1 MKYILSID
9 WDYFMVKTKKQVMYS
24 PDGGNE
30 NLPDS
35 ILDFIWLN
43 CYTSSPELLE
53 IKTNITAMRALGR
66 TLKLNKNYSK
76 FMVAKSHAAI
86 YPFICENIDDPF
98 EPITIVNID
107 EHHDF
112 YDHIDELNCGNW
124 AWHVLDNFNLKKYIW
139 YHTDHISTV
148 GKPPKEPC
156 IEIIRDDNLRGIQDC
171 FYDMIFIC
179 KSLPWS
185 PPHLDKNFE
194 RFFKDKIP
202 VSAYKEGI
210 FNETFNDRFRKIKP
224 GMNAYTNIIKQYSG
238 TILPALPG
246 VNEDLNIRKK
256 DKEDSNNVQNL

>member
-9 WDYFMVKTKKQVMYS
+9 WDYFMVKTKKQVIRC

-30 NLPDS
+30 NLPGS
-35 ILDFIWLN
+35 VSDFIWLN
-43 CYTSSPELLE
+43 CYSGSPELLD
-53 IKTNITAMRALGR
+53 IKTNIASMRALGR
-66 TLKLNKNYSK
+66 TLKLNKGYSK
-76 FMVAKSHAAI
+76 FKVAKSHADI

-124 AWHVLDNFNLKKYIW
+124 AWHVFDNFELKKFIW
-139 YHTDHISTV
+139 YQNDHASIV

-171 FYDMIFIC
+171 FYDMVFIC

-194 RFFKDKIP
+194 KFFKNKIP
-202 VSAYKEGI
+202 ESAYIEGVY
-210 FNETFNDRFRKIKP
+210 NGTFDDRFKKIKP
-224 GMNAYTNIIKQYSG
+224 AMNSYSQMLKQFSS
-238 TILPALPG
+238 TTLSALPG
-246 VNEDLNIRKK
+246 VLEN
-256 DKEDSNNVQNL
+256 

>member
-1 MKYILSID
+1 MKYVLSID
-9 WDYFMVKTKKQVMYS
+9 WDYFMIKTKKQVIKC

-35 ILDFIWLN
+35 VSDFIWLN
-43 CYTSSPELLE
+43 CYVHSPELLD
-53 IKTNITAMRALGR
+53 IKTNIASMRALGK
-66 TLKLNKNYSK
+66 TLKLNKEYESCK
-76 FMVAKSHAAI
+76 FKVAKSHAAI
-86 YPFICENIDDPF
+86 YPFIYDNMDDPS

-112 YDHIDELNCGNW
+112 YEHSDELNCGNW
-124 AWHVLDNFNLKKYIW
+124 AWHVLDNFELKKFIW
-139 YHTDHISTV
+139 YQNDHASIV
-148 GKPPKEPC
+148 GEPPNESC

-202 VSAYKEGI
+202 ESAYIEGI
-210 FNETFNDRFRKIKP
+210 YNETFSDRFRKIRP
-224 GMNAYTNIIKQYSG
+224 NINVYTNLLQKQNML
-238 TILPALPG
+238 LPALPG
-246 VNEDLNIRKK
+246 EF
-256 DKEDSNNVQNL
+256 